1 MSQIQDVEALIAHA
15 ITVLMIRDERLNDCD
30 QVAISEEFRERLNEG
45 TRLEDVLTLEAKK

>member
-1 MSQIQDVEALIAHA
+1 
-15 ITVLMIRDERLNDCD
+15 MIRDERLNDCD